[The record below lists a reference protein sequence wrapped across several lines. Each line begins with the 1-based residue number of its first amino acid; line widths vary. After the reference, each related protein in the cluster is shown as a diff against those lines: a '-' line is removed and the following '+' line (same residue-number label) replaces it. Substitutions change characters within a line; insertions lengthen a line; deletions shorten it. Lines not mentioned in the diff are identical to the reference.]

1 MQAEQLEQAIRQF
14 HTTIYRIAYSYVG
27 NAADAE
33 DICQDAFLRLYR
45 TDEVFADDE
54 NCKAWLIRVTINLS
68 KNLLRAP
75 WRTRSTS
82 LEEQLTVAAPAS
94 LTDSLL
100 IMLSSLPSKYRL
112 VLYLYYYEGYAAK
125 EIGQMMHKPTSTV
138 TTWLARGRAKLKA
151 ILEQEETI

>member
-1 MQAEQLEQAIRQF
+1 MQAEELEHAIRQF

-45 TDEVFADDE
+45 TDEAFAGDE

-68 KNLLRAP
+68 KNLLRSP
-75 WRTRSTS
+75 WRTRHAP
-82 LEEQLTVAAPAS
+82 LEEHLTPAAPAPA
-94 LTDSLL
+94 TDSLL
-100 IMLSSLPSKYRL
+100 AALSSLPPKYRL

-125 EIGQMMHKPTSTV
+125 EIGQMMKKPTSTV
-138 TTWLARGRAKLKA
+138 TTWLARGRAKLKT